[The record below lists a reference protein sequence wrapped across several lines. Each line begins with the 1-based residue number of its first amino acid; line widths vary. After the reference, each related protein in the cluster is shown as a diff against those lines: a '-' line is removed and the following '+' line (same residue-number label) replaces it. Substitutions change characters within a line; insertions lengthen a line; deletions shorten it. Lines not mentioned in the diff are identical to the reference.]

1 MLMVILVFYFV
12 LLLLLPLLFVLFLK
26 LRINEVVN
34 LYTWQLVDSILSM
47 VTIFV
52 GELMTQKL
60 ETIGS
65 LSSAQEASRKMR
77 DNNVSSLVVIDD
89 SNNKPTGI
97 VTERDLVRK
106 VGVNDTSRSYS
117 NSMLIKNIMSSS
129 PLVTIDA
136 RMPVEAAADVMI
148 QNKVRHL
155 LVVENNDINRPLGIV
170 TPTDFVGYLKEN
182 LNVNEANAKI
192 VESLKG
198 EGGEGGEEENVVK
211 QLEQEGKLKKNSQ
224 KGGQEY
230 EDEEPRQR

>member
-1 MLMVILVFYFV
+1 
-12 LLLLLPLLFVLFLK
+12 
-26 LRINEVVN
+26 
-34 LYTWQLVDSILSM
+34 M

-65 LSSAQEASRKMR
+65 LSSAQEASKKMR

-89 SNNKPTGI
+89 NNNKPTGI

-117 NSMLIKNIMSSS
+117 NSMLIKNIMSS

-136 RMPVEAAADVMI
+136 RLSIEAAADVMI
-148 QNKVRHL
+148 QNKVRQ
-155 LVVENNDINRPLGIV
+155 RPLGIV
-170 TPTDFVGYLKEN
+170 TSTDFVGYLKEN

-198 EGGEGGEEENVVK
+198 RGGEGGEEENVVK

-230 EDEEPRQR
+230 EDE

>member
-1 MLMVILVFYFV
+1 MAVSIFY
-12 LLLLLPLLFVLFLK
+12 
-26 LRINEVVN
+26 
-34 LYTWQLVDSILSM
+34 SSM
-47 VTIFV
+47 ATIFV

-65 LSSAQEASRKMR
+65 LSSAQEASKKMR

-89 SNNKPTGI
+89 STNKPTGI

-106 VGVNDTSRSYS
+106 VCVNDTSGS
-117 NSMLIKNIMSSS
+117 NSSSNMLIKNIMSSS

-136 RMPVEAAADVMI
+136 RLPVEAAADVMI

-170 TPTDFVGYLKEN
+170 TPTDFVAYLKEN
-182 LNVNEANAKI
+182 LNVNEVNARI
-192 VESLKG
+192 LESLKG
-198 EGGEGGEEENVVK
+198 QEEEEENVVEE
-211 QLEQEGKLKKNSQ
+211 LEQEGILEKNSQ

-230 EDEEPRQR
+230 EDEEPRQG

>member
-1 MLMVILVFYFV
+1 MAI
-12 LLLLLPLLFVLFLK
+12 
-26 LRINEVVN
+26 
-34 LYTWQLVDSILSM
+34 
-47 VTIFV
+47 IFV

-60 ETIGS
+60 ETIGT
-65 LSSAQEASRKMR
+65 LNSAQEAAKKMR

-106 VGVNDTSRSYS
+106 VCVNDTSGS
-117 NSMLIKNIMSSS
+117 NSSSNMLIKNIMSSS

-136 RMPVEAAADVMI
+136 RLPVEAAADVMI

-170 TPTDFVGYLKEN
+170 TPTDFVAYLKEN
-182 LNVNEANAKI
+182 LNVNEVNARI
-192 VESLKG
+192 LESLKG
-198 EGGEGGEEENVVK
+198 QEEEENVVEE
-211 QLEQEGKLKKNSQ
+211 LEQEGKLKKNSQ

-230 EDEEPRQR
+230 EDEEPRQG

>member
-1 MLMVILVFYFV
+1 MA
-12 LLLLLPLLFVLFLK
+12 
-26 LRINEVVN
+26 
-34 LYTWQLVDSILSM
+34 
-47 VTIFV
+47 TIFV

-60 ETIGS
+60 ETIGT
-65 LSSAQEASRKMR
+65 LSSAQEASKKMR

-106 VGVNDTSRSYS
+106 VCVNDRSS
-117 NSMLIKNIMSSS
+117 SKNMLIKNIMSS

-136 RMPVEAAADVMI
+136 RLPVEAAADVMI

-155 LVVENNDINRPLGIV
+155 LVVEDNDINRPLGIV

-192 VESLKG
+192 LESLR
-198 EGGEGGEEENVVK
+198 GEEAQNVVEE
-211 QLEQEGKLKKNSQ
+211 LEEQGILEKDSQ

-230 EDEEPRQR
+230 ENEEPRQG